1 MHTRL
6 LRLALALT
14 LSGAV
19 VAGYVM
25 PGHSAHA
32 AGPKVVTFVSDV
44 GGLNDKGFN
53 HLGWLG
59 TTTGAKEV
67 GWTAKVIETINPT
80 DYEKNLTAA
89 ARQSQLVIAV
99 GFSFGTAL
107 PKVAAAFPKVD
118 FVIIDYDY
126 KDLKANGLKTAPTNI
141 LGNDF
146 TPEQSSYLAG
156 MVAAGISKTH
166 TIGFVGGLNVPLI
179 VAFYAGYRAGA
190 LHYDPKVKV
199 LPPVYTGSFVDQS
212 KGKTAGQQEIN
223 QGADVIYPAA
233 GASGLGALAVAN
245 QRHVWGI
252 GVDSDQNFLYP
263 KTVVTSVVKHV
274 EVAVANAIVA
284 TAHGKFHAG
293 TKVWNLANNGVGI
306 ASYHSLA
313 SVVPAKVKAAVAKA
327 RAQIIAGKIMVPV
340 TYP

>member
-1 MHTRL
+1 MRTHLIRFAL
-6 LRLALALT
+6 LIGLISALV
-14 LSGAV
+14 SV
-19 VAGYVM
+19 
-25 PGHSAHA
+25 A
-32 AGPKVVTFVSDV
+32 AGTRQTSAASHVVTFVSDV

-59 TTTGAKEV
+59 TTTGAAKV

-80 DYEKNLTAA
+80 DYAKNLTAA
-89 ARQSQLVIAV
+89 ARQSQVVIAV

-107 PKVAAAFPKVD
+107 PIVAAKFPKVD

-126 KDLKANGLKTAPTNI
+126 KDLKANNLKTAPTNI

-156 MVAAGISKTH
+156 IVAAGISKTH
-166 TIGFVGGLNVPLI
+166 KVGFVGGLNVPLI
-179 VAFYAGYRAGA
+179 VAFYAGFRAGA
-190 LHYDPKVKV
+190 LHYDPHVTV
-199 LPPVYTGSFVDQS
+199 MPPVYTGSFVDQS
-212 KGKTAGQQEIN
+212 KGKTAGLQEIN
-223 QGADVIYPAA
+223 AGADVIYPAA
-233 GASGLGALAVAN
+233 GASGLGALAAAN

-263 KTVVTSVVKHV
+263 HTVITSVVKHV
-274 EVAVANAIVA
+274 EVAVASAIVDA
-284 TAHGKFHAG
+284 AHGKFRPT
-293 TKVWNLANNGVGI
+293 TKLWNLANNGVGL

-313 SVVPAKVKAAVAKA
+313 SDVPAKVKAAVAQA
-327 RAQIIAGKIMVPV
+327 RAQIIAGKIMVPT